1 MLRAHHHLP
10 LYRQAR
16 IYARQGIDLD
26 RSTLMQPKHRCH
38 LFRLSRSSH
47 CILDNAGIA

>member
-1 MLRAHHHLP
+1 LVAKGGERHKEAPGIANGKVVFEYLDHLP

-26 RSTLMQPKHRCH
+26 QSTLADGSEP
-38 LFRLSRSSH
+38 
-47 CILDNAGIA
+47 